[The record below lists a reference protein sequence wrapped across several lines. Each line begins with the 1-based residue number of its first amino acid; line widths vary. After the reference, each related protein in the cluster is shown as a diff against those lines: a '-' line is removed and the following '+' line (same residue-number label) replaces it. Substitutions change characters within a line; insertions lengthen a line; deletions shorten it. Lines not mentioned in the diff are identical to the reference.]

1 MQTIQRTY
9 EWRSGFGS
17 TALAVL
23 VSFFDTSKDFETN
36 DQRRTFAE
44 NMTKDLR
51 FIYAEALGNDPKVIG
66 PSITDTNTNCLTL
79 AEVERLILVSVLD
92 GGVCSTFH
100 CHPWVCSR

>member
-1 MQTIQRTY
+1 VILCSDWYVSSTFPEKRPHISMQTIQRTY

-66 PSITDTNTNCLTL
+66 PSITIPILT
-79 AEVERLILVSVLD
+79 V
-92 GGVCSTFH
+92 
-100 CHPWVCSR
+100 